1 MGSNCTINLLLMSD
15 SDFVVFSAVRSLADI
30 DLAVGSLLNITN
42 STSDSLIFVTSNAIN
57 VVFWAA
63 NLSQTERVSFS
74 YELGFTPS
82 EGNVFSD
89 PFWPRSQPSLLAAQS
104 CWQVVLFIGAPIIL
118 VGVLLIVIPT
128 IALSKRRPAKPKS
141 VQLSR
146 LFQGPPNRV
155 LVQMEQ
161 EVWRPRARIVF
172 SSLTRHV

>member
-82 EGNVFSD
+82 EGNVFSNAFMFSGLAHNHLC
-89 PFWPRSQPSLLAAQS
+89 PQRNHVGRSCCSLVLQSFSLA
-104 CWQVVLFIGAPIIL
+104 CC
-118 VGVLLIVIPT
+118 
-128 IALSKRRPAKPKS
+128 
-141 VQLSR
+141 
-146 LFQGPPNRV
+146 
-155 LVQMEQ
+155 
-161 EVWRPRARIVF
+161 
-172 SSLTRHV
+172 